1 MSSWSHMKLVLSVAL
16 MSLKACGQRKAE
28 YKLKQAIFRLQEQN
42 KREITR
48 LKETQIK
55 CLILSVNSKQNDEL
69 SNITRSGCP
78 YKTAMGYTYRIL
90 SVLNKNSSTSTLQ

>member
-69 SNITRSGCP
+69 SNITGQDVHTRRQWG
-78 YKTAMGYTYRIL
+78 IL
-90 SVLNKNSSTSTLQ
+90 TGSFLC